1 MKKEKLNILK
11 TEIKC
16 ELKTYVL
23 LALILSKFRFEF
35 KMKVEEEILD
45 LKISRQNKNSS
56 FFDNDIST
64 NDDIFSFFKIDI
76 SLSMNL

>member
-16 ELKTYVL
+16 ELNTYVL
-23 LALILSKFRFEF
+23 LALILSKLRFEF

-45 LKISRQNKNSS
+45 LKVSRQNKNSS

-64 NDDIFSFFKIDI
+64 NDDIFCFSKIYI